1 MQRHNFLILILA
13 MMCSYST
20 QAQDP
25 IYSQYYAAPL
35 QLNPA
40 FAGNTYSPH
49 ISINYRNQ
57 WPALNQ
63 AYVTYSVAYSQ
74 FFKDFNSGI
83 GLMILTDDAGQ
94 GLYKT
99 TKVSGVYS
107 YKLQINDNLNLKLGL
122 EGSLVRINL
131 DWEKLIF
138 VDQVD
143 PTLGF
148 TSGGGTPF
156 PTQEVQP
163 ENLSNNYFDASA
175 GLLLYSS
182 NFYAGLTTKHLN
194 TPNESFLEINEN
206 LDGGLPLRLGLH
218 AGYEFKISQ
227 GNKKRQASFI
237 SPNVMFVKQ
246 GDFGQLNVGAYGNL
260 GAIFGGLWYRQGF
273 ANPDAAIALV
283 GFQTG
288 GYKIGYSYDIT
299 ISKLSL
305 GRSGGSH
312 EISLIMNFDK
322 PEKVNY
328 NDCFGLFR

>member
-1 MQRHNFLILILA
+1 MQRHNFLILIIV
-13 MMCSYST
+13 MMWSFSS

-25 IYSQYYAAPL
+25 IFSQYYAAPL

-49 ISINYRNQ
+49 IAINYRNQ

-63 AYVTYSVAYSQ
+63 AYVTYAVSYSQ

-107 YKLQINDNLNLKLGL
+107 YKLKLNDNLNLKLGL

-131 DWEKLIF
+131 NWEKLVF
-138 VDQVD
+138 GDEFD
-143 PTLGF
+143 ETGF
-148 TSGGGTPF
+148 TSPGGTPF
-156 PTQEVQP
+156 PTQEIQP

-182 NFYAGLTTKHLN
+182 HFYAGITTKHLN
-194 TPNESFLEINEN
+194 TPNESFLEINES
-206 LDGGLPLRLGLH
+206 LDGGLPLRIGMH
-218 AGYEFKISQ
+218 AGYEFKISE

-246 GDFGQLNVGAYGNL
+246 GDFGQLNIGAYGNL

-283 GFQTG
+283 GFQSG

-299 ISKLSL
+299 VSKLSL

-322 PEKVNY
+322 PEKVDY

>member
-1 MQRHNFLILILA
+1 MQRQNFLILIIA
-13 MMCSYST
+13 MMWSFSS

-25 IYSQYYAAPL
+25 IFSQYYAAPL

-49 ISINYRNQ
+49 IAINYRNQ
-57 WPALNQ
+57 WPSLNQ
-63 AYVTYSVAYSQ
+63 AYVTYAVSYSQ

-131 DWEKLIF
+131 NWEKLTF
-138 VDQVD
+138 GDQLD
-143 PTLGF
+143 ETGY

-182 NFYAGLTTKHLN
+182 NFYVGVTTKHLN

-218 AGYEFKISQ
+218 AGYEFKIGE

-246 GDFGQLNVGAYGNL
+246 GDFGQLNIGAYGNL

-283 GFQTG
+283 GFQAG
-288 GYKIGYSYDIT
+288 GYKIGYSYDVT
-299 ISKLSL
+299 ISRLTL

-322 PEKVNY
+322 PEKVDY

>member
-1 MQRHNFLILILA
+1 MQRHNFLILLLA
-13 MMCSYST
+13 IMWSFST

-83 GLMILTDDAGQ
+83 GLMIQTDDAGQ

-107 YKLQINDNLNLKLGL
+107 YRLQINDNLNLKLGL

-156 PTQEVQP
+156 PTAEVQP

-175 GLLLYSS
+175 GILLYSS
-182 NFYAGLTTKHLN
+182 HFYAGVTTKHLN
-194 TPNESFLEINEN
+194 TPNETFLEINEN

-218 AGYEFKISQ
+218 AGYEFKISE

-246 GDFGQLNVGAYGNL
+246 GDFGQLNIGAYGNL

-283 GFQTG
+283 GFQAG

-322 PEKVNY
+322 PEKVDY